1 MATQALFAGL
11 VYDEDMRPAPV
22 AYIGEEAQYV
32 IDDNG
37 FHRHISAETVDRQVL
52 SIFLEQ
58 LEGNKD
64 LAVEQ
69 MLEMMGT
76 DDLFAKAAIDASLR
90 NIDMDQ
96 IMEQGIPLQ
105 ARNMLGM
112 LGFRII
118 INYHGELVRL
128 DQPTIPDDEGDF

>member
-1 MATQALFAGL
+1 MAKKALFDGL
-11 VYDEDMRPAPV
+11 VYDERELIVETAIVGD
-22 AYIGEEAQYV
+22 EAFYV

-37 FHRHISAETVDRQVL
+37 FRRHIDVEQVDRQVL

-58 LEGNKD
+58 LQDNKE
-64 LAVEQ
+64 LAIEQ
-69 MLEMMGT
+69 ALNFLGKN
-76 DDLFAKAAIDASLR
+76 DLFTKAALDASMR

-96 IMEQGIPLQ
+96 IIAQGIPEQ

-118 INYHGELVRL
+118 INLHGELVRL
-128 DQPTIPDDEGDF
+128 DQPAAPDHFDD